1 MCVFDTQNVEKGKR
15 CAFLIGKTSKMAEKV
30 VAVAIHLSQTLT
42 FRCDL
47 PQQVSLKRSMVHAQV
62 SRVR

>member
-1 MCVFDTQNVEKGKR
+1 
-15 CAFLIGKTSKMAEKV
+15 MAEKV

-42 FRCDL
+42 FRRDL